1 MDTLW
6 SRIWENWIPLPWNWP
21 RTPSVPLQ
29 MLQPTCTG
37 TWSVLSYSG
46 RGIRAPSKTK
56 GQSFHLAV
64 QLHYSLPLIYHLM
77 DRLRYQSNMSLS
89 ALCSIPTTTPLLFVT
104 PQENSQMPCLT
115 CYFLSS
121 PPIFTSFNVS
131 LAFIPVFSQLHT
143 DKKLF
148 LLRLLV

>member
-1 MDTLW
+1 MGKLDSTPMELAT
-6 SRIWENWIPLPWNWP
+6 NPLGSSPNAAAHLY
-21 RTPSVPLQ
+21 RNLARLELQ
-29 MLQPTCTG
+29 
-37 TWSVLSYSG
+37 W
-46 RGIRAPSKTK
+46 K
-56 GQSFHLAV
+56 GHPCSIQDQRPILPPGL

-77 DRLRYQSNMSLS
+77 DRLHYQSNMSLS

-104 PQENSQMPCLT
+104 PQENSQMPYLT

-148 LLRLLV
+148 LLRLPV